1 MPGTKNPAAYDVKM
15 SHRLQFRAAH
25 LVPAE
30 VVDEDH
36 ADEDDQQAETLEGQ
50 HGQPKDAI
58 LLGHAGGVVL
68 AVGAALLARQA
79 VPGRVLIAAAGTAI
93 RCGASLHRKLCERE
107 RERE

>member
-1 MPGTKNPAAYDVKM
+1 MGGGT
-15 SHRLQFRAAH
+15 H

-36 ADEDDQQAETLEGQ
+36 ADEDDQQAETLEGE
-50 HGQPKDAI
+50 HGQPQGAV

-79 VPGRVLIAAAGTAI
+79 VAGRVLLAAAGSSAL
-93 RCGASLHRKLCERE
+93 RRGASLPP
-107 RERE
+107 